1 MKTIK
6 YLLPIFL
13 LTITF
18 FSCSTED
25 DDEIFE
31 TNPVSDLKL
40 VKSIIS
46 NEHTIEVYSPDS
58 QFTIGYNELSVRIK
72 DNATD
77 TYFENPTINWMPM
90 MHMTAMSH
98 SCPKSALTASA
109 HSTVKKGFIIFQ
121 MPGNETEYWDLK
133 FTYEVDGGSFET
145 TERIDVLAPSDN
157 MKRINVFVGSDE
169 TRYVLAMVGPKNPEV
184 MVNDFTS
191 ALYKMENMMTFTPV
205 ENYMITVDPRMPGMG
220 NHSSPNNEDLTYNSS
235 TQMYDGKLSLTMTG
249 YWKVNLMLYNED
261 GELLKGEE
269 VTETNTESSLFFDFE
284 F

>member
-6 YLLPIFL
+6 YLIPIFL
-13 LTITF
+13 LAFTF

-31 TNPVSDLKL
+31 ANPVADLML
-40 VKSIIS
+40 VKSVIS
-46 NEHTIEVYSPDS
+46 NEHTIEVYSTDT

-72 DNATD
+72 NNTTN

-98 SCPKSALTASA
+98 SCPKSALS
-109 HSTVKKGFIIFQ
+109 STEYPTVRKGFIIFQ
-121 MPGNETEYWDLK
+121 MPGNDTEYWDLK

-145 TERIDVLAPSDN
+145 TERINVLAPADG
-157 MKRINVFVGSDE
+157 MKRINVFMGSDE

-205 ENYMITVDPRMPGMG
+205 ENYLITVDPRMPGMG
-220 NHSSPNNEDLTYNSS
+220 NHSSPNNEDFTYDSS

-261 GELLKGEE
+261 GELIKGEE